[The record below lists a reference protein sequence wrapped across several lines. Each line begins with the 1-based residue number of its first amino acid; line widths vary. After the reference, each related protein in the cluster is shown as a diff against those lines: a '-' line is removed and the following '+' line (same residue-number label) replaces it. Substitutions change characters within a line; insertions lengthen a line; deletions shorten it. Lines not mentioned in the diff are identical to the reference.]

1 MRPKLWKSHIVYC
14 PTKHNVL
21 HHNVGMSQSL
31 LCMTELHNFDFIIDI
46 FAEQQLTFVI
56 SVISVFLL
64 DCKTHSGVSC
74 SRTFNIATGQQ
85 RRGKMM
91 RVCFLI
97 GLKKKELQC
106 AQCATIGHFVNKKCY
121 IPNRYLKLNILNS
134 EYRYRQDWGMEMYL
148 KSLAMN
154 ELKILKPG
162 ARHRHLFDPK

>member
-1 MRPKLWKSHIVYC
+1 MWVNNESRLIICLKCIIFCDSKIIKNRTLCTILTITTVS

-74 SRTFNIATGQQ
+74 SRTFNIVTGQAHID
-85 RRGKMM
+85 GKMM

-97 GLKKKELQC
+97 GLKKKELYYYGTTHNALQW
-106 AQCATIGHFVNKKCY
+106 AI
-121 IPNRYLKLNILNS
+121 
-134 EYRYRQDWGMEMYL
+134 
-148 KSLAMN
+148 
-154 ELKILKPG
+154 
-162 ARHRHLFDPK
+162 

>member
-121 IPNRYLKLNILNS
+121 IPNRYLKLISILNS
-134 EYRYRQDWGMEMYL
+134 DYRYRQGHSVSDQ
-148 KSLAMN
+148 KKN
-154 ELKILKPG
+154 CILKKKIS
-162 ARHRHLFDPK
+162 LFTSKMCNLAAA